1 MFEGLV
7 RPVPVEEVIVRR
19 YDDPVQVRLA
29 APATPG
35 AGDGAG
41 RGTGDLVPAVARPD
55 AFLWRDRLY
64 VVREVYGS
72 WLERE
77 AWWESSPRGGSRPSY
92 ERRVWRVEA
101 GAGRHR
107 GTGVYDLARVLPVP
121 VLSGAGTGAGDAGA
135 GAGAEQG
142 WRLLCHLD

>member
-1 MFEGLV
+1 M
-7 RPVPVEEVIVRR
+7 RR

-29 APATPG
+29 VPAPPG
-35 AGDGAG
+35 AGGVSGDVAG
-41 RGTGDLVPAVARPD
+41 DVVPAVPRPD

-77 AWWESSPRGGSRPSY
+77 AWWESSVGGGSRPSY

-107 GTGVYDLARVLPVP
+107 GTGVYDLAQVLPVP
-121 VLSGAGTGAGDAGA
+121 VLSGAGAGTGDAGA
-135 GAGAEQG
+135 GSATEQG

>member
-1 MFEGLV
+1 M
-7 RPVPVEEVIVRR
+7 VRR
-19 YDDPVQVRLA
+19 YDDPVEVRLA
-29 APATPG
+29 A
-35 AGDGAG
+35 AGTSVS
-41 RGTGDLVPAVARPD
+41 GTEDHVPTAPRPD

-64 VVREVYGS
+64 VVREVYSS

-77 AWWESSPRGGSRPSY
+77 AWWESSAVAGRRASY

-107 GTGVYDLARVLPVP
+107 GTGVYDLAQMLLVP
-121 VLSGAGTGAGDAGA
+121 VLSGAGTPSDEGADSQDQ
-135 GAGAEQG
+135 AEG